1 MKKLIVLT
9 MIVALAMPSLALAQ
23 KKVNEY
29 GEELSPDMIEQ
40 IAPMQKPAKKGT
52 PIQES
57 TVGAE
62 GGKAP
67 SKAKKSDQA
76 TAASKKGRII
86 PLPPAAPASYAPTA
100 EGREKRFQVG
110 LIAPGFAYVSRGYGP
125 AMTFGLEADYYF
137 FEKLSAGLRFETETK
152 FKSPT
157 ILSFVPHARYV
168 FDLDNHPR
176 WALYAQAGVGVA
188 VSAGSGTYVACDIA
202 IPAGGF
208 WWQWTDQWSFG
219 AETSL
224 HIYARSNVAVG
235 WNISPAVRY
244 MF

>member
-9 MIVALAMPSLALAQ
+9 VVLALAVPSLALAQ
-23 KKVNEY
+23 KPVNEY
-29 GEELSPDMIEQ
+29 GEELAPDMVEQ
-40 IAPMQKPAKKGT
+40 IAPLTKPAKKT
-52 PIQES
+52 KSIEES
-57 TVGAE
+57 AVGAE
-62 GGKAP
+62 SPKAP
-67 SKAKKSDQA
+67 SKAAKRDEA
-76 TAASKKGRII
+76 LAAPKKGKII
-86 PLPPAAPASYAPTA
+86 PIPPAGPAAYGPTA

-110 LIAPGFAYVSRGYGP
+110 LVGPGFAWVSRGYGP

-137 FEKLSAGLRFETETK
+137 FEKLSAGLRFEAETK

-168 FDLDNHPR
+168 FDLDSHPR
-176 WALYAQAGVGVA
+176 WAFYAQAGVGVA

-208 WWQWTDQWSFG
+208 WWQWTDNWSFG

-224 HIYARSNVAVG
+224 HIYARSSAAVG
-235 WNISPAVRY
+235 WNIAPAARY